1 MNTQCERY
9 QKELAAYLYGELPE
23 EMSRAME
30 SHLQTCPG
38 CLREMND
45 MKKVFNGADTLNP
58 EMAAAMEKVDWESLP
73 DKIAD
78 RVLGRGSKA
87 YDPGR
92 TGFWGALLAPRMR
105 PVYAALFMGVL
116 MGAALTLLVFRPSA
130 PPDLA
135 ARELVIPAGALESM
149 DIEVARRTTLD
160 YLDRSQYL
168 LLDLV
173 QSTPEQAADFWQS
186 DFASQQA
193 KDLLS
198 KKKYIDQHLD
208 SYRMAKAKALCDQ
221 IELLFLELSQ
231 ISHELS
237 AAELAKLQALIQER
251 KLVMKIKLVKK
262 ELQESEV

>member
-1 MNTQCERY
+1 MNTQCELY
-9 QKELAAYLYGELPE
+9 QKELAAYLYGELPD

-30 SHLQTCPG
+30 SHLQACTECR
-38 CLREMND
+38 REMND

-58 EMAAAMEKVDWESLP
+58 DMSAAMEKVDWEGLP

-87 YDPGR
+87 NAPGR
-92 TGFWGALLAPRMR
+92 AGFWGALLAPRMR

-116 MGAALTLLVFRPSA
+116 LGAALTLLVFRPSVPA
-130 PPDLA
+130 ERA
-135 ARELVIPAGALESM
+135 AWELLIPAGALESM

-173 QSTPEQAADFWQS
+173 QSTPEKAADFWQS
-186 DFASQQA
+186 DFGSQQA
-193 KDLLS
+193 RDLLS
-198 KKKYIDQHLD
+198 KKKYIDQQLG
-208 SYRMAKAKALCDQ
+208 SYQMSKAKVLCDQ
-221 IELLFLELSQ
+221 IEMLFLELSQ
-231 ISHELS
+231 ISQELT

-251 KLVMKIKLVKK
+251 QLVMKIKLVKK

>member
-9 QKELAAYLYGELPE
+9 QRELAAYLYGELPD

-30 SHLQTCPG
+30 AHLRACSD
-38 CLREMND
+38 CSREMND

-58 EMAAAMEKVDWESLP
+58 EIAAAMEGVDWEGLP
-73 DKIAD
+73 DRIAD
-78 RVLGRGSKA
+78 RVLGKGSRVGV
-87 YDPGR
+87 PGR
-92 TGFWGALLAPRMR
+92 RGFREILFPSRMR
-105 PVYAALFMGVL
+105 PVYAALFIGAL
-116 MGAALTLLVFRPSA
+116 LGAALTFLVLRSPG
-130 PPDLA
+130 PLELA
-135 ARELVIPAGALESM
+135 SRELVIPAGALEDM

-173 QSTPEQAADFWQS
+173 QSSPEKAADFWQS
-186 DFASQQA
+186 DYASNQA

-198 KKKYIDQHLD
+198 KKRYIDQQLG
-208 SYRMAKAKALCDQ
+208 SYQMSKAKILCDQ

-231 ISHELS
+231 ISSELS

-251 KLVMKIKLVKK
+251 QLVMKIKLVKQ
-262 ELQESEV
+262 ELQGSEI

>member
-9 QKELAAYLYGELPE
+9 QRELAAYLYGELPD

-30 SHLQTCPG
+30 AHLHTCPG
-38 CLREMND
+38 CRREMND

-58 EMAAAMEKVDWESLP
+58 DMSAAMEKVDWEGLP
-73 DKIAD
+73 DRIAD
-78 RVLGRGSKA
+78 RVLGRGPRA
-87 YDPGR
+87 TVQGL
-92 TGFWGALLAPRMR
+92 TGFWKALLQPRMR

-116 MGAALTLLVFRPSA
+116 LGAVLTLLVLRTSEPL
-130 PPDLA
+130 DLA
-135 ARELVIPAGALESM
+135 SREWVISTGALESM

-160 YLDRSQYL
+160 YLERSQYL

-173 QSTPEQAADFWQS
+173 QSSPEKAADFWQS
-186 DFASQQA
+186 EYGSQQA

-198 KKKYIDQHLD
+198 KKRYIDQQLG
-208 SYRMAKAKALCDQ
+208 SYQISKAKVLCDQ

-231 ISHELS
+231 ISQKLS
-237 AAELAKLQALIQER
+237 AAELVKLQTLIQER
-251 KLVMKIKLVKK
+251 QLVMKIKLVKK

>member
-9 QKELAAYLYGELPE
+9 QRELAAYLYGELPD

-30 SHLQTCPG
+30 AHLQTCPD
-38 CLREMND
+38 CRREMND

-58 EMAAAMEKVDWESLP
+58 DMAAAMEKVDWEGLP
-73 DKIAD
+73 DRIAD
-78 RVLGRGSKA
+78 RVLGRGSR
-87 YDPGR
+87 DSVPGR
-92 TGFWGALLAPRMR
+92 TGFWGALFQPRMR

-116 MGAALTLLVFRPSA
+116 LGVALTFLVLRPSG
-130 PPDLA
+130 PLDLA
-135 ARELVIPAGALESM
+135 SRELVIPAEALESM

-160 YLDRSQYL
+160 YLNRSQYL

-173 QSTPEQAADFWQS
+173 QSSPEKAADFWKS
-186 DFASQQA
+186 EYASQQA

-198 KKKYIDQHLD
+198 KKRYIDQHLG
-208 SYRMAKAKALCDQ
+208 SYQMAKAKVLCDQ
-221 IELLFLELSQ
+221 IELLFLDLCQ
-231 ISHELS
+231 ISQELS
-237 AAELAKLQALIQER
+237 AAELAKLQMLIQER